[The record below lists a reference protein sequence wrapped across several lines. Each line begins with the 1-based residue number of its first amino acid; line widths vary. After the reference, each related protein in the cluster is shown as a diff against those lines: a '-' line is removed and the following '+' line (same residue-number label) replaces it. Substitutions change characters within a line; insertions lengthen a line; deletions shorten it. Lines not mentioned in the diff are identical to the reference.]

1 MRGSGGSQAELV
13 ITGPGHVG
21 PALAYRARC
30 RTTLG
35 ALTQIFVEAENHV
48 VIAAPYLQVGRGLSA
63 GPMEGA
69 LRASLG
75 RGVSV
80 DVVSTGRSLAT
91 IDAAAL
97 REGARGALRFFR
109 PLANVQDEERLGSHA
124 KFCLADGAVAYVGS
138 ANLTG
143 PGLSEHV
150 ELGLLVRGE
159 IARQIWDFWEYCVT
173 IGLFVQVRDNAIG

>member
-1 MRGSGGSQAELV
+1 MQPSGGPQAELV
-13 ITGPGHVG
+13 ITGPGDVG
-21 PALAYRARC
+21 PALAYRTRC

-35 ALTQIFVEAENHV
+35 ALTQILVEAESRV
-48 VIAAPYLQVGRGLSA
+48 VIAAPYLQVGHGLSA
-63 GPMEGA
+63 GPMEEA
-69 LRASLG
+69 LRASLD

-97 REGARGALRFFR
+97 RRGARGVLRFFR
-109 PLANVQDEERLGSHA
+109 PLANLQDEERLGSHA

-150 ELGLLVRGE
+150 ELGLLVRGD
-159 IARQIWDFWEYCVT
+159 IARQIWNFWEYCVQM
-173 IGLFVQVRDNAIG
+173 GLFVQMVRS